1 MSKQNVDYKKMYY
14 GFPIY
19 LVSYYDE
26 NGKPNISTM
35 SSSFSLGD
43 IVVLGFGKNSYAL
56 KSIRE
61 MKQFVINIPNRD
73 MMKEIEIAGSFSG
86 RNYNKFD
93 LCNLIP
99 KKSEKINAPMIEE
112 CQIAIECVADQI
124 IEAPNNPNYIIVYA
138 SIMGRIID
146 EKLLHQSG
154 DLNAPLLDPVIY
166 MGDDKMRYYRYLDP
180 EKADILGSRLK

>member
-35 SSSFSLGD
+35 SSSFSLAN

-61 MKQFVINIPNRD
+61 TKEFVINIPNRD
-73 MMKEIEIAGSFSG
+73 MMKEIEIAGSLSG

-93 LCNLIP
+93 LCNLTP
-99 KKSEKINAPMIEE
+99 KKSEKINAPIIEE

-138 SIMGRIID
+138 SITRRLID
-146 EKLLHQSG
+146 EELLHQSG

-180 EKADILGSRLK
+180 EKADSLGSFRK